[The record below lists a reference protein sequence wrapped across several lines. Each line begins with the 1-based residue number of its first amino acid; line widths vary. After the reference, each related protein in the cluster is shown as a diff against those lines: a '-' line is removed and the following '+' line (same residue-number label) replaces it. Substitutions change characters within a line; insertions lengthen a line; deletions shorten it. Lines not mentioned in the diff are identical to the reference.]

1 MPVVSLLNLLFL
13 PNFLNHQALTYR
25 AGHHST
31 SDDSTMYRSA
41 DEIEHWRKN
50 RDPVSR
56 FRKWIGGKGWWNDAA
71 ESELRNEIRKKV
83 KISVSAI
90 VIIGYWSI
98 FVLLTLAFV
107 SLACD
112 DSRRW

>member
-13 PNFLNHQALTYR
+13 PNLLNHQALTYR

-31 SDDSTMYRSA
+31 SDDSTKYRSV

-56 FRKWIGGKGWWNDAA
+56 FRKWIDGKGWWSNA
-71 ESELRNEIRKKV
+71 EESALRSEIRKKV
-83 KISVSAI
+83 KTYVA
-90 VIIGYWSI
+90 
-98 FVLLTLAFV
+98 LL
-107 SLACD
+107 
-112 DSRRW
+112 